1 MCGWK
6 VKRLVLIKHLS
17 DLVFFKR
24 LSRLK
29 FPHDRFKTARVRE
42 ARVFLVLCSGSLFSA
57 KE

>member
-42 ARVFLVLCSGSLFSA
+42 ARVLLILCSRKLIFS
-57 KE
+57 